1 MNQTGLR
8 MENYVRVTYRLHV
21 NTIHM
26 HIIKIVM
33 TIMNLWIFFVIFFLY
48 ASLNFRIM
56 QEMSEGENMGSGEGW
71 ND

>member
-1 MNQTGLR
+1 
-8 MENYVRVTYRLHV
+8 
-21 NTIHM
+21 M